1 MTLRDTALQAKAAS
15 RRLAT
20 LSSDAKNAALEAIA
34 AALEAGADRI
44 REANDADLAEARA
57 SGLAAPL
64 LKRLSFQGHKVTDAA
79 AGLRSL
85 RGLPEPVG
93 RVLARTELDEGL
105 VLTRVTCPLGVIGVI
120 FESRPDALVQ
130 ISALCLKSGNACLL
144 KGGRE
149 ALRTNRALA
158 AIVRDAAASAGIP
171 DGWMQLLE
179 TRDEVAEML
188 ALDDLVD
195 LVIPRGSNE
204 FVRHIMAT
212 SRIPVMGHAAGVCH
226 VYVDK
231 AADPAMAL
239 AIAEDAKCQYP
250 AVCNACETLLVHS
263 DIAPT
268 FLPALAERLA
278 ARGVELR
285 GCERTCALLTP
296 PGALR
301 HPPQGGEQKK
311 CGAPP
316 SMRGDAPEGQRG
328 VIPAT
333 DADWDA
339 EYLDLILSVRV
350 VDSLDEAIAHI
361 HRHGSG
367 HTEAI
372 VTADVTA
379 AERFLDEVD
388 AADVFWN
395 ASTRFADGYRFGLGA
410 EVGISTSKL
419 HARGPVGLDGL
430 LSTKWL
436 LRGSGQVVAPYA
448 DGTRAFTHRRLD
460 ITG

>member
-1 MTLRDTALQAKAAS
+1 MTIRDTALQAKAAS

-20 LSSDAKNAALEAIA
+20 LPADVKNAALSAIA
-34 AALEAGADRI
+34 DALEASAERI
-44 REANDADLAEARA
+44 REANDADLAEARS

-64 LKRLSFQGHKVTDAA
+64 LKRLSFQGHKVADAA

-93 RVLARTELDEGL
+93 RVLSRTELDDGL

-149 ALRTNRALA
+149 ALRTNRVLA
-158 AIVRDAAASAGIP
+158 AIVREAAATAGVP
-171 DGWMQLLE
+171 DGWIQLLE

-226 VYVDK
+226 VYVDR

-250 AVCNACETLLVHS
+250 AVCNACETLLVHA
-263 DIAPT
+263 DIAPS
-268 FLPALAERLA
+268 FLPALAGRLA

-285 GCERTCALLTP
+285 GCERTRAIL
-296 PGALR
+296 
-301 HPPQGGEQKK
+301 E
-311 CGAPP
+311 PP
-316 SMRGDAPEGQRG
+316 SVRGDAAERQGG
-328 VIPAT
+328 VCLPAT

-339 EYLDLILSVRV
+339 EYLDLVLAIRV

-361 HRHGSG
+361 NRHGSG

-372 VTADVTA
+372 VTADAAA

-430 LSTKWL
+430 LSTKWK
-436 LRGSGQVVAPYA
+436 LRGSGQTVAPYA
-448 DGTRAFTHRRLD
+448 DGTRAFTHRALELPR
-460 ITG
+460 

>member
-1 MTLRDTALQAKAAS
+1 MTIRDTALLAKAAS

-20 LSSDAKNAALEAIA
+20 LSPDTKNDALKAIADALEAA
-34 AALEAGADRI
+34 ADRI

-57 SGLAAPL
+57 AGLAAPL
-64 LKRLSFQGHKVTDAA
+64 LKRLTFQGHKVADAA

-85 RGLPEPVG
+85 RTLPEPVG
-93 RVLARTELDEGL
+93 RVLARTELDDGL

-149 ALRTNRALA
+149 ALRTNRVLA
-158 AIVRDAAASAGIP
+158 GIVREAAASAGVP

-179 TRDEVAEML
+179 TRDDVAAML

-204 FVRHIMAT
+204 FVRHIMDT

-226 VYVDK
+226 VYVDR

-250 AVCNACETLLVHS
+250 AVCNACETLLVHA
-263 DIAPT
+263 DIAPS
-268 FLPALAERLA
+268 FLPSLAERLA

-285 GCERTCALLTP
+285 GCARTMAIL
-296 PGALR
+296 GAGSGCL
-301 HPPQGGEQKK
+301 
-311 CGAPP
+311 AA
-316 SMRGDAPEGQRG
+316 S
-328 VIPAT
+328 

-339 EYLDLILSVRV
+339 EYLDLVLAIRV

-372 VTADVTA
+372 VTGDAAA

-388 AADVFWN
+388 SADVFWN
-395 ASTRFADGYRFGLGA
+395 ASTRFADGFRFGLGA

-430 LSTKWL
+430 LSYKWK
-436 LRGSGQVVAPYA
+436 LRGHGQTVAPYA
-448 DGTRAFTHRRLD
+448 DGTRTFTHRALPPAP
-460 ITG
+460 

>member
-1 MTLRDTALQAKAAS
+1 MTIRDTALQAKAAS

-20 LSSDAKNAALEAIA
+20 LSADVKNAALTAIA
-34 AALEAGADRI
+34 DALEASAERI

-64 LKRLSFQGHKVTDAA
+64 LKRLSFQGHKVADAA

-93 RVLARTELDEGL
+93 CVLSRTELDEGL

-149 ALRTNRALA
+149 ALRTNRVLA
-158 AIVRDAAASAGIP
+158 AIVREAAATAGVP
-171 DGWMQLLE
+171 DGWIQLLE

-226 VYVDK
+226 VYVDR

-250 AVCNACETLLVHS
+250 AVCNACETLLVHA
-263 DIAPT
+263 DIAPS
-268 FLPALAERLA
+268 FLPALAGRLA

-285 GCERTCALLTP
+285 GCERTRTIL
-296 PGALR
+296 
-301 HPPQGGEQKK
+301 E
-311 CGAPP
+311 PP
-316 SMRGDAPEGQRG
+316 SVRGDAAERQGG
-328 VIPAT
+328 VCLPAT
-333 DADWDA
+333 DSDWDA
-339 EYLDLILSVRV
+339 EYLDLVLAIRV

-361 HRHGSG
+361 NRHGSG

-372 VTADVTA
+372 VTADAAA

-430 LSTKWL
+430 LSTKWK
-436 LRGSGQVVAPYA
+436 LRGSGQTVAPYA
-448 DGTRAFTHRRLD
+448 DGTRAFTHRPLELPR
-460 ITG
+460 

>member
-44 REANDADLAEARA
+44 REANDADLAESRA

-64 LKRLSFQGHKVTDAA
+64 LKRLSFQGHKVADAA

-85 RGLPEPVG
+85 RSLPEPVG
-93 RVLARTELDEGL
+93 RVLSRTELDEGL

-149 ALRTNRALA
+149 ALRTNRVLA
-158 AIVRDAAASAGIP
+158 AIVREAAASAGVP

-212 SRIPVMGHAAGVCH
+212 SRIPVMGHAAGICH
-226 VYVDK
+226 VYVDR

-239 AIAEDAKCQYP
+239 AIVEDAKCQYP
-250 AVCNACETLLVHS
+250 AVCNACETLLVHA

-285 GCERTCALLTP
+285 GCERTRAIVPACL
-296 PGALR
+296 
-301 HPPQGGEQKK
+301 
-311 CGAPP
+311 
-316 SMRGDAPEGQRG
+316 
-328 VIPAT
+328 PAT

-367 HTEAI
+367 HTESI
-372 VTADVTA
+372 VTADAEA

-388 AADVFWN
+388 SADVFWN
-395 ASTRFADGYRFGLGA
+395 ASTRFADGFRFGLGA

-448 DGTRAFTHRRLD
+448 DGTRAFTHRPLD
-460 ITG
+460 IPQ

>member
-1 MTLRDTALQAKAAS
+1 MTIRDTALLAKAAS

-20 LSSDAKNAALEAIA
+20 LSSATKDAALEAIA
-34 AALEAGADRI
+34 AALEANAERI
-44 REANDADLAEARA
+44 REANDADLDAARA
-57 SGLAAPL
+57 DGLAAPL
-64 LKRLSFQGHKVTDAA
+64 LKRLSFQGRKVADAA

-85 RGLPEPVG
+85 RALPDPVG
-93 RVLARTELDEGL
+93 RVLSRTELDTGL
-105 VLTRVTCPLGVIGVI
+105 LLTRATCPLGVIGVI

-149 ALRTNRALA
+149 ALRTNRMLA
-158 AIVRDAAASAGIP
+158 DIVREAAAGAGLP
-171 DGWMQLLE
+171 EGWMALLE
-179 TRDEVAEML
+179 TREDVSEML

-212 SRIPVMGHAAGVCH
+212 SRIPVMGHAAGICH
-226 VYVDK
+226 VYIDR

-250 AVCNACETLLVHS
+250 AVCNACETLLVHA

-268 FLPALAERLA
+268 FLPALAKRLT
-278 ARGVELR
+278 ARGCELR
-285 GCERTCALLTP
+285 GCERSRAILGPTS
-296 PGALR
+296 
-301 HPPQGGEQKK
+301 K
-311 CGAPP
+311 CL
-316 SMRGDAPEGQRG
+316 
-328 VIPAT
+328 PAT
-333 DADWDA
+333 EADWDA
-339 EYLDLILSVRV
+339 EYLDLVLAVRV

-372 VTADVTA
+372 VTADNAA
-379 AERFLDEVD
+379 AERFLAEVD

-430 LSTKWL
+430 LSYKWM
-436 LRGSGQVVAPYA
+436 LRGNGQIVAPYA
-448 DGTRAFTHRRLD
+448 DGTRAFTHRPL
-460 ITG
+460 

>member
-1 MTLRDTALQAKAAS
+1 M
-15 RRLAT
+15 
-20 LSSDAKNAALEAIA
+20 
-34 AALEAGADRI
+34 
-44 REANDADLAEARA
+44 
-57 SGLAAPL
+57 
-64 LKRLSFQGHKVTDAA
+64 
-79 AGLRSL
+79 
-85 RGLPEPVG
+85 
-93 RVLARTELDEGL
+93 
-105 VLTRVTCPLGVIGVI
+105 
-120 FESRPDALVQ
+120 Q

-149 ALRTNRALA
+149 ALRTNRVLA
-158 AIVRDAAASAGIP
+158 AIVREAAASAGVP
-171 DGWMQLLE
+171 DGWIQLLE

-212 SRIPVMGHAAGVCH
+212 SRIPVMGHAAGICH
-226 VYVDK
+226 VYVDRD
-231 AADPAMAL
+231 ADPAMAL

-250 AVCNACETLLVHS
+250 AVCNACETLLVHA

-268 FLPALAERLA
+268 FLPELAERLA

-285 GCERTCALLTP
+285 GCERTRAILES
-296 PGALR
+296 ASA
-301 HPPQGGEQKK
+301 KK
-311 CGAPP
+311 DAAAVSPHLPP
-316 SMRGDAPEGQRG
+316 SARGDAAERQGG
-328 VIPAT
+328 VCLPAT

-339 EYLDLILSVRV
+339 EYLDLVLAIRV

-367 HTEAI
+367 HTESI
-372 VTADVTA
+372 VTADAAA

-388 AADVFWN
+388 SADVFWN
-395 ASTRFADGYRFGLGA
+395 ASTRFADGFRFGLGA

-430 LSTKWL
+430 LSTKWK
-436 LRGSGQVVAPYA
+436 LRGHGQTVAPYA
-448 DGTRAFTHRRLD
+448 DGTRAFTHRPLD
-460 ITG
+460 IPQ

>member
-20 LSSDAKNAALEAIA
+20 LSSDVKNAALEAIA

-57 SGLAAPL
+57 DGLAAPL
-64 LKRLSFQGHKVTDAA
+64 LKRLSFQGHKVADAA

-85 RGLPEPVG
+85 RALPEPVG

-226 VYVDK
+226 VYVDR
-231 AADPAMAL
+231 AAGPAMAL

-250 AVCNACETLLVHS
+250 AVCNACETLLVHA

-285 GCERTCALLTP
+285 GCARTRAIIDCL
-296 PGALR
+296 
-301 HPPQGGEQKK
+301 
-311 CGAPP
+311 
-316 SMRGDAPEGQRG
+316 
-328 VIPAT
+328 PAT
-333 DADWDA
+333 EADWDA
-339 EYLDLILSVRV
+339 EYLDLVLAIRV

-372 VTADVTA
+372 VTADAAA

-430 LSTKWL
+430 LSTKWK
-436 LRGSGQVVAPYA
+436 LRGSGQTVAPYA
-448 DGTRAFTHRRLD
+448 DGTRAFTHRPL
-460 ITG
+460 GCS

>member
-1 MTLRDTALQAKAAS
+1 MTIRDTALQAKAAS

-20 LSSDAKNAALEAIA
+20 LPADVKNAALTAIA
-34 AALEAGADRI
+34 DALEASAERI

-64 LKRLSFQGHKVTDAA
+64 LKRLSFQGHKVADAA

-93 RVLARTELDEGL
+93 RVLSRTELDEGL

-149 ALRTNRALA
+149 ALRTNRVLA
-158 AIVRDAAASAGIP
+158 AIVRGAAATAGVP
-171 DGWMQLLE
+171 DGWIQLLE

-226 VYVDK
+226 VYVDR

-250 AVCNACETLLVHS
+250 AVCNACETLLVHA
-263 DIAPT
+263 DIAPS
-268 FLPALAERLA
+268 FLPALAGRLA

-285 GCERTCALLTP
+285 GCERTRAILPACL
-296 PGALR
+296 
-301 HPPQGGEQKK
+301 
-311 CGAPP
+311 
-316 SMRGDAPEGQRG
+316 
-328 VIPAT
+328 PAT

-339 EYLDLILSVRV
+339 EYLDLVLAIRV

-361 HRHGSG
+361 NRHGSG

-372 VTADVTA
+372 VTADAAA

-430 LSTKWL
+430 LSTKWK
-436 LRGSGQVVAPYA
+436 LRGSGQTVAPYA
-448 DGTRAFTHRRLD
+448 DGTRAFTHRPLELPR
-460 ITG
+460 